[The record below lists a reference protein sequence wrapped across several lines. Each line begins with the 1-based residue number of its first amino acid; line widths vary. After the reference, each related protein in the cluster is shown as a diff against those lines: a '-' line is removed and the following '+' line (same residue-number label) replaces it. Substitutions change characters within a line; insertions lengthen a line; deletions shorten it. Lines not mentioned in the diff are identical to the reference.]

1 MITNILLFSFRPFDL
16 NLLVGIESIGRK
28 RQPHTGFPVGAK
40 NLSPSL
46 FFSPFLSCQRHES
59 SGRKRNHPIKNINL
73 GEVVHLP
80 PTPCR
85 NKVARLRHA
94 GLCVWVRISTDSRKA
109 APCGD
114 LPRMMVI
121 SCCGIGMRA
130 KDFSPLQKM
139 PNDYQHPIFFQAFR
153 SESIGRKI
161 LQPTCIFATSF
172 PVCVFR
178 YEISECAMRLMY
190 G

>member
-1 MITNILLFSFRPFDL
+1 MPDFF
-16 NLLVGIESIGRK
+16 VWGRI
-28 RQPHTGFPVGAK
+28 A
-40 NLSPSL
+40 
-46 FFSPFLSCQRHES
+46 
-59 SGRKRNHPIKNINL
+59 
-73 GEVVHLP
+73 
-80 PTPCR
+80 
-85 NKVARLRHA
+85 
-94 GLCVWVRISTDSRKA
+94 TDSRKA

-121 SCCGIGMRA
+121 LLRHWDAGRQTL
-130 KDFSPLQKM
+130 PQQKI
-139 PNDYQHPIFFQAFR
+139 PNDYQHPIFFQAVR